1 MRKPIPF
8 LLAAAMLFTSC
19 GVVDKFKEKLGEV
32 ESAVDSKSEEYLEK
46 YDPKRL
52 AKDEA
57 EEIFEY
63 LKAKDIDKL
72 TTLFSKSAGSEEG
85 LKNEWEKFF
94 ESIDGNIESYE
105 YLSFPREGMTIDKNG
120 IITDSHLGIEFKKT
134 TTDNGMVYDIGY
146 FQTRKYPKNTDI
158 EGINLFFVYIYDDE
172 GVLEKEIDVG
182 RMPTK

>member
-19 GVVDKFKEKLGEV
+19 GVVDKFKEKLGEA
-32 ESAVDSKSEEYLEK
+32 ESAIDSKSEEYLEK

-72 TTLFSKSAGSEEG
+72 TALFSKSAGSEQG
-85 LKNEWEKFF
+85 LKN
-94 ESIDGNIESYE
+94 
-105 YLSFPREGMTIDKNG
+105 
-120 IITDSHLGIEFKKT
+120 
-134 TTDNGMVYDIGY
+134 
-146 FQTRKYPKNTDI
+146 
-158 EGINLFFVYIYDDE
+158 
-172 GVLEKEIDVG
+172 
-182 RMPTK
+182 